1 MTDYTMKVT
10 PTLRHEGTEGG
21 LDTSVVNGVS
31 VQRTG
36 YIEVYNS
43 GKRKIVSKVDGTV
56 FNDTIS
62 LWNDD
67 GQPGLNT

>member
-1 MTDYTMKVT
+1 MANYTMKLT
-10 PTLRHEGTEGG
+10 PTFRHEGTEGG

-31 VQRTG
+31 AQRTG

-56 FNDTIS
+56 FNDTMA
-62 LWNDD
+62 LWNDAN
-67 GQPGLNT
+67 QPGLDS